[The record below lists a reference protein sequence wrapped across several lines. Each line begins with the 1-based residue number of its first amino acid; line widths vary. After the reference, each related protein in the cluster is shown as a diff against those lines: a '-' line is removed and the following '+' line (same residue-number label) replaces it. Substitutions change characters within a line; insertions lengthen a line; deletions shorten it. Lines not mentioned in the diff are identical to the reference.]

1 MSSHIL
7 SVPWGSGLPGQ
18 PYSAPGSLIVKMRLG
33 EGPANLPPLT
43 DVRAGVR
50 RPAEL
55 LDGGPVDRLLSH
67 FSDRHQ
73 VTMLHRPASRHL
85 GQAKSDGGY
94 DLVEHMTGLARTYRI
109 GVDRDAPIADVVNHL
124 RNVATVEHASHNYL
138 ASVPMEA
145 QLSEGSIGS
154 DAWSSRVQVGGPEAM
169 AYEPGDPAVVIA
181 IVDTGAA
188 LDHPELAH
196 RLRRGLDLVT
206 LASEELAAGIR
217 LLAEPEG
224 GDPQDNVGHGTSCAV
239 IVGGLG
245 RAIPPGLAGLCGL
258 LPIRVLAGAILPG
271 KPQPVG
277 IGALSDIDRGVKDAI
292 DLGAVVVSMSFGTP
306 EDSLDPHDPI
316 PHQDVVRYGLARGCV
331 MVAAAGNSGTT
342 AAYAPAALDGVI
354 AVGAAQPDGSPAHF
368 STSGPHVALLAPGVR
383 VVTANLD
390 GYSMVSGTSFAAP
403 FVSAAAGLVLS
414 QARGRAYA
422 LDASAVKR
430 ILQDSATPLP
440 RGAPAGHGAGVLNA
454 HAALQLLDRE
464 IDQSIS
470 KERK

>member
-1 MSSHIL
+1 M
-7 SVPWGSGLPGQ
+7 
-18 PYSAPGSLIVKMRLG
+18 KMRLG
-33 EGPANLPPLT
+33 EGPVNLPRFA
-43 DVRAGVR
+43 DVQAGIS
-50 RPAEL
+50 RPAVA
-55 LDGGPVDRLLSH
+55 LDGGPIDRLLSH
-67 FSDRHQ
+67 FSDRHN
-73 VTMLHRPASRHL
+73 VTMLHRSASQRPARRNT
-85 GQAKSDGGY
+85 DGGY
-94 DLVEHMTGLARTYRI
+94 DLVEHMTGLARTYRVD
-109 GVDRDAPIADVVNHL
+109 VDRETAVADLVNHL

-138 ASVPMEA
+138 ATVPLEA
-145 QLSEGSIGS
+145 EIAAFSPGS
-154 DAWSSRVQVGGPEAM
+154 DAWSSRLQIEAPEAM

-188 LDHPELAH
+188 LGHPELVH

-206 LASEELAAGIR
+206 LVGADLASGVR
-217 LLAEPEG
+217 LLQEPEG
-224 GDPQDNVGHGTSCAV
+224 GDPQDNVGHGTGCAV

-245 RAIPPGLAGLCGL
+245 SAIPPGLAGLCGL

-306 EDSLDPHDPI
+306 EDALDPHDPV

-331 MVAAAGNSGTT
+331 MVAAAGNSGTA
-342 AAYAPAALDGVI
+342 AAYAPASLDGVI
-354 AVGAAQPDGSPAHF
+354 AVGAAQPDGSPAPF
-368 STSGPHVALLAPGVR
+368 STSGPQVALLAPGVR
-383 VVTANLD
+383 IVTASLG

-403 FVSAAAGLVLS
+403 FVSAAAGLLLS
-414 QARGRAYA
+414 FARGRAYA
-422 LDASAVKR
+422 LDASAAKR

-454 HAALQLLDRE
+454 HAALQQLDRE

-470 KERK
+470 KERN